1 MSVFE
6 NDWIMRQIEGMTD
19 MLGKVLLHREKSE
32 IRIEEELTDEDV
44 KTYYNNIQMLL
55 KEKKYKEA
63 VQYLQENFATGSME
77 YLKVALTAY
86 DQLNALTEQ
95 NCWMAVIHGRSCIM
109 TLNLLP
115 CSMGFIYSAGSIYSE
130 CSCNNSCLSR
140 KSVSVLSS
148 NSNRYFIIEAQ

>member
-1 MSVFE
+1 MSIFE

-32 IRIEEELTDEDV
+32 IRIEEELTDEDI

-77 YLKVALTAY
+77 YLKVALTAF
-86 DQLNALTEQ
+86 DQLNALTEAELLDGGYTRQ
-95 NCWMAVIHGRSCIM
+95 ELYNDLEFITVQYGIHLEYKQYI
-109 TLNLLP
+109 
-115 CSMGFIYSAGSIYSE
+115 
-130 CSCNNSCLSR
+130 
-140 KSVSVLSS
+140 
-148 NSNRYFIIEAQ
+148 